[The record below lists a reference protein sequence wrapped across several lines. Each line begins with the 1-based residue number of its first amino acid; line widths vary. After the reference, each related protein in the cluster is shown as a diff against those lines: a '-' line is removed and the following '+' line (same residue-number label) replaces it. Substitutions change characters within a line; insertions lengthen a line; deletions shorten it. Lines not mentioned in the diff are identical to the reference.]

1 MHTLS
6 NITSDTII
14 SINNYV
20 GYRNTPLA
28 FALFAR
34 LTFASI
40 THEISMWYF

>member
-1 MHTLS
+1 MHSFS

-14 SINNYV
+14 SIDNYV
-20 GYRNTPLA
+20 GYRNTALA

-40 THEISMWYF
+40 TREISM